1 MIFYI
6 FHSESVFVGE
16 NKGSS
21 LIGDTLYAL
30 PAFIDDSTPTIKKN
44 AMNLLEGPNS
54 KLNRDTKTDYK
65 MFHKR
70 QKTNYII
77 FGHYDN
83 PSIED
88 VVDTIE
94 KDGNKA
100 MSVRKTNVL
109 YESFDHKQ
117 NKVIMGND
125 NQEEV
130 TVKANNQSK
139 SVKND
144 EIAETKKNNSTALL
158 KKLFTAFKFWF
169 DNEENKILKL
179 LMVILIGSFIM
190 MVFYFRSTMREL
202 RQSQNGS
209 RTKIPRSSDSTDNY
223 TTVESV
229 NGGEQ
234 IVF

>member
-1 MIFYI
+1 M
-6 FHSESVFVGE
+6 HSESVFVGE
-16 NKGSS
+16 NKGNS
-21 LIGDTLYAL
+21 LIGDTLYAM

-44 AMNLLEGPNS
+44 AMNLLEGPNPKS
-54 KLNRDTKTDYK
+54 NRDTKTDYK
-65 MFHKR
+65 MFPKR

-83 PSIED
+83 PTIED
-88 VVDTIE
+88 VVDSIE

-100 MSVRKTNVL
+100 MSVRNQRNLL
-109 YESFDHKQ
+109 YESFDPKE
-117 NKVIMGND
+117 NKVILGND
-125 NQEEV
+125 NQEEG
-130 TVKANNQSK
+130 TIKANNRSK
-139 SVKND
+139 SIKND
-144 EIAETKKNNSTALL
+144 EIAETKKSNSTALL
-158 KKLFTAFKFWF
+158 KRLFTAFKFWF

-223 TTVESV
+223 TIVESV

-234 IVF
+234 LFLNI